1 MTCWPIDAP
10 KWASGGLTLR
20 VPFDYVQGR
29 PFGFAQGKRDRQG
42 KQGRPLG
49 CVSLDAA
56 PFSFAQGKP
65 FGFAQGKP
73 FGFAQGKRDRQGKQG
88 RRFSLALDSP
98 APVLA

>member
-10 KWASGGLTLR
+10 KWANRGLTLR
-20 VPFDYVQGR
+20 VPFDY
-29 PFGFAQGKRDRQG
+29 AQN

-49 CVSLDAA
+49 CTSLDAA

-65 FGFAQGKP
+65 FS
-73 FGFAQGKRDRQGKQG
+73 FAQGKRDRQGKQDK
-88 RRFSLALDSP
+88 RFSLALDSP